1 MAMHGKHNTDPLN
14 LRLLRP
20 EESWELLEKR
30 AFGNESC
37 PDELFD
43 VGKEIAQNCK
53 EIPLVVDLIA
63 GVIAGTE
70 KKKTL
75 WLEVRNNLHSFIFKN
90 EVEVKK
96 VIEISY
102 DHLPDHLKLCFLY
115 FASRPKDSAI
125 PIYELKA
132 VWGAEGFVE
141 KTEMKSMEEVVKFYL
156 DDLISNSLVVF
167 FNEIGDDP
175 TCQLHDLVHEFCL
188 IKAREEKLF
197 DQISSSALS
206 SSSSDLMPRTVT
218 IDYHS
223 ELFGPNNFVLFSS
236 KEKRHSGKHLYSL
249 RIYGDKLDSRLFDA
263 CHLRHLRLLRVL
275 DLNLSFI
282 KNLEIL
288 SVYNKGS
295 TLVLLLRIWDLV
307 KLRVLSMSACSFFD
321 MDADESILIAEDTK
335 LENLRSLEN
344 LLLSYSKDI
353 EDIFERFPNLQ
364 GEEWNMGAREV
375 TLAKWEVGEE
385 SFPVLEKL
393 KLCECCKLEEIPP
406 SFGDICSLRFIKLVE
421 SPQLEDSAL
430 KIKHYAEDMW
440 GGDELQVVG
449 RKNIPERGK
458 ENEGERDEEEENE
471 SFPSA
476 LSSSSMLRSPPS
488 GHGTAMGLLTL

>member
-1 MAMHGKHNTDPLN
+1 MEVAMHGKHITDPLN

-53 EIPLVVDLIA
+53 GLPLVVDLIA

-70 KKKTL
+70 KKKTV

-90 EVEVKK
+90 EVEVMK

-102 DHLPDHLKLCFLY
+102 DHLPNHLKPCLLY

-125 PIYELKA
+125 PIYELKV

-141 KTEMKSMEEVVKFYL
+141 KMEMKS
-156 DDLISNSLVVF
+156 
-167 FNEIGDDP
+167 DDP
-175 TCQLHDLVHEFCL
+175 TCQLHDLVHEFFL

-206 SSSSDLMPRTVT
+206 SSFSDLMPRTVT

-223 ELFGPNNFVLFSS
+223 ELFGPNNFVMFSS

-249 RIYGDKLDSRLFDA
+249 RIYGDKLDSRLSDA

-282 KNLEIL
+282 KVKDSLLNEICMLNHLRFLNIGIEVKSLPSSFSNLWNLEIL
-288 SVYNKGS
+288 SVYNEGS
-295 TLVLLLRIWDLV
+295 TLVLLPRIWDLV
-307 KLRVLSMSACSFFD
+307 KLRVLCMSVCSFFD

-335 LENLRSLEN
+335 LENLISLEN
-344 LLLSYSKDI
+344 LMLSYSKDI
-353 EDIFERFPNLQ
+353 EDILKGFPIFKYLHFFSKKHGIIQQSN
-364 GEEWNMGAREV
+364 
-375 TLAKWEVGEE
+375 
-385 SFPVLEKL
+385 
-393 KLCECCKLEEIPP
+393 
-406 SFGDICSLRFIKLVE
+406 FGSQNWI
-421 SPQLEDSAL
+421 A
-430 KIKHYAEDMW
+430 
-440 GGDELQVVG
+440 
-449 RKNIPERGK
+449 
-458 ENEGERDEEEENE
+458 
-471 SFPSA
+471 
-476 LSSSSMLRSPPS
+476 
-488 GHGTAMGLLTL
+488 